1 VNPDGRVTA
10 VAAGIAIVSA
20 AVDGRTAQAAVTVR
34 ARPRGGTTWVSD
46 FEITITVES
55 SGRRQASDQRL
66 FAVFEPGAGGTLA
79 VTSLEMRLA
88 RPSSQCGQRP
98 RSIPTVKS

>member
-34 ARPRGGTTWVSD
+34 ARPRGGTT
-46 FEITITVES
+46 
-55 SGRRQASDQRL
+55 
-66 FAVFEPGAGGTLA
+66 
-79 VTSLEMRLA
+79 
-88 RPSSQCGQRP
+88 
-98 RSIPTVKS
+98 